1 MKQNKRVEKV
11 RGLRVPSRT
20 RSHQV
25 RLRTYG
31 VLLLALAAFI
41 AVAAPFHG
49 SRVDAQNTRA
59 RFQQDLEQVFTKHE
73 DLNIDPHVVAEQV
86 RTNGRVS
93 LVTPAHDFELQ
104 LSPNDLRAPNYR
116 AEEVDADGVT
126 RATPMAGVL
135 TYKGNVEGVWA
146 SDARFTVTDTAV
158 EGMIVTPGQSFF
170 VEPARKYSSSA
181 APTDYLIYTA
191 DDVRPDI
198 TRSCADT
205 LEEQVNAGA
214 KQIRPSAT
222 SGDTPAVFSPFKVVE
237 IASEADFEYVQGLGG
252 TAAAANQDILSIM
265 NQVQAIYQRD
275 IGLTFTV
282 VFQHAWDT
290 PNDPYTASGDAVAVL
305 REFTNYWNANF
316 ANSPRDVAHL
326 WTGRSLGGPAGVA
339 WTGVVC
345 ANPAAAYGISDL
357 ETNGLF
363 RVTIPAHEIGHNFNA
378 SHCDGQAGCTNTIMV
393 ATQDPNNTS
402 TFCPFSVNEIT
413 TFVNAN
419 SSCLSN
425 APAGNPIDQTDF
437 FVRQHYADFLNRTP
451 DASGLAF
458 WDNQIDSCGPDVN
471 CVQARRVN
479 ASGAFFLSIEFQETG
494 YLVERA
500 YKTAYA
506 DATRVSTFGG
516 THNISVPI
524 VRFNEF
530 LTDQQ
535 TIDRGVIVNQGDW
548 QTILENNKVAYFN
561 SFVQIK
567 RFTDS
572 YPSNML
578 PTTFVHNLNLNAGS
592 PMSLTEEAQESAA
605 LAAGSKTRARVVRDI
620 AEHPNLAKAELNRA
634 FVLMQ
639 FFGYLRRNPDDAPDT
654 DYTGYDFWLT
664 KLNQFNGDYIAAEMV
679 KAFINSAEYRRRFGT
694 P

>member
-11 RGLRVPSRT
+11 RGLRVPSRKISQ
-20 RSHQV
+20 RV
-25 RLRTYG
+25 RLRTYS
-31 VLLLALAAFI
+31 VLLLALAALI

-49 SRVDAQNTRA
+49 SRVDAQNNRA

-73 DLNIDPHVVAEQV
+73 DLNIDPHAVAEQV

-93 LVTPAHDFELQ
+93 LVTPSHDFELQ

-126 RATPMAGVL
+126 RATEMGGVS

-146 SDARFTVTDTAV
+146 SDARFTVTDNAV

-181 APTDYLIYTA
+181 APTDYLIYSA

-205 LEEQVNAGA
+205 LEEQINTGA
-214 KQIRPSAT
+214 KQIMPSAT
-222 SGDTPAVFSPFKVVE
+222 SGNAPAVFSPFKVVE

-265 NQVQAIYQRD
+265 NQIQAIYQRD

-326 WTGRSLGGPAGVA
+326 WTGRNLGGPAGVA

-357 ETNGLF
+357 ETMAPF

-378 SHCDGQAGCTNTIMV
+378 SHCDGQAGCNNTIMV
-393 ATQDPNNTS
+393 AIQDPNNTS

-458 WDNQIDSCGPDVN
+458 WDNQIDSCGADAN
-471 CVQARRVN
+471 CVQARRVS

-500 YKTAYA
+500 YKTAFA

-524 VRFNEF
+524 VRFSEF

-548 QTILENNKVAYFN
+548 QTTLESNKVAYFN
-561 SFVQIK
+561 SFVQTK

-592 PMSLTEEAQESAA
+592 PMSLAEETQESAA
-605 LAAGSKTRARVVRDI
+605 LATGSKTRARVVRDV
-620 AEHPNLAKAELNRA
+620 AEHQNLAKAELNRA

-654 DYTGYDFWLT
+654 DYTGYDFWLA

>member
-1 MKQNKRVEKV
+1 MKQNKSVKEL
-11 RGLRVPSRT
+11 RGSRVPARAMSV
-20 RSHQV
+20 QV
-25 RLRTYG
+25 RLRTCG
-31 VLLLALAAFI
+31 ALLLALAALI
-41 AVAAPFHG
+41 AVAAPVHF

-59 RFQQDLEQVFTKHE
+59 RFQQDLEQVFTQHE
-73 DLNIDPHVVAEQV
+73 DLNIDPHTVAEQV
-86 RTNGRVS
+86 RATGRVS
-93 LVTPAHDFELQ
+93 LVTPAHDFEVQ
-104 LSPNDLRAPNYR
+104 LRPNDLRAPNYR
-116 AEEVDADGVT
+116 AEEVDSDGVT
-126 RATPMAGVL
+126 RATAMPGVS

-146 SDARFTVTDTAV
+146 SDARFTVTDNAV

-170 VEPARKYSSSA
+170 VEPAQKYSSSA
-181 APTDYLIYTA
+181 APTDYLMYTA

-214 KQIRPSAT
+214 KQIRASAT

-237 IASEADFEYVQGLGG
+237 IATEADFEYVQGVGG
-252 TAAAANQDILSIM
+252 TATAANQDILGIM
-265 NQVQAIYQRD
+265 NQIQAIYERD

-305 REFTNYWNANF
+305 REFTNYWNANL

-326 WTGRSLGGPAGVA
+326 WTGRNLGGPAGVA

-357 ETNGLF
+357 ETMAPF

-378 SHCDGQAGCTNTIMV
+378 SHCDGQAGCDNTIMV
-393 ATQDPNNTS
+393 ATQNQANTR

-413 TFVNAN
+413 TYVNAN

-437 FVRQHYADFLNRTP
+437 FVRQHYADFLNRAP

-458 WDNQIDSCGPDVN
+458 WDNSIDQCGGDAN
-471 CVQARRVN
+471 CVQVHRIN
-479 ASGAFFLSIEFQETG
+479 ASGAFLLSSEFQATSH
-494 YLVERA
+494 LVERA

-548 QTILENNKVAYFN
+548 QTTLENNKVAYFN

-567 RFTDS
+567 
-572 YPSNML
+572 
-578 PTTFVHNLNLNAGS
+578 
-592 PMSLTEEAQESAA
+592 
-605 LAAGSKTRARVVRDI
+605 
-620 AEHPNLAKAELNRA
+620 
-634 FVLMQ
+634 
-639 FFGYLRRNPDDAPDT
+639 
-654 DYTGYDFWLT
+654 
-664 KLNQFNGDYIAAEMV
+664 
-679 KAFINSAEYRRRFGT
+679 
-694 P
+694 